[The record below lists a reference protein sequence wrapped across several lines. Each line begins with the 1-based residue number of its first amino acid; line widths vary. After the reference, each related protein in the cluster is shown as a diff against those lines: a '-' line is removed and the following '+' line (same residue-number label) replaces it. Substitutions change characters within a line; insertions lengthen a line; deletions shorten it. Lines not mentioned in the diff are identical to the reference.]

1 MKKRLTRREKRR
13 RNKKILI
20 TSTLCL
26 LLCLCVGYAA
36 FSTQLS
42 LKAKGNIK
50 ERNAAKQLI
59 EKVVTSGDGLYQ
71 DNYEENRYVYKGLN
85 PSNYLLFNGN
95 LWRIVSV
102 EPSDNL
108 KIVKNTD
115 IGCLPTSKS
124 FLAYE
129 KYMDTLT
136 KYYDSL
142 SEEAKQIIVNYE
154 YKYGSINL
162 TDNLNQVLTGE
173 KSNLISNNIGLLN
186 VSDLLL
192 SISSQNCN
200 ISDLKT
206 NESCHNSY
214 LFNLVKSSEQF
225 GYEKLFLDI
234 ENNTNNPIVLGLN
247 SKTLTVILESGS
259 PQSSVTLSPVLY
271 LKSDITL
278 TKEGTK
284 ENPYQIEGLNATSTE
299 YIGDCGGHSGGG
311 GGGGAVN

>member
-20 TSTLCL
+20 TSILCL

-102 EPSDNL
+102 EPSGNL

-129 KYMDTLT
+129 KYMDNLT

-206 NESCHNSY
+206 NESCQNSY

-259 PQSSVTLSPVLY
+259 PRSSVTLSPVLY

-299 YIGDCGGHSGGG
+299 YIGGCAGHTGGG
-311 GGGGAVN
+311 MN